1 MKKIYFL
8 IAMAFMA
15 LTFTSCEDVPSPYGQ
30 PTNPNANATVDPE
43 GTGTADSPFNIAA
56 AIAKCKEIGSSV
68 SSEKYYVKGYAATEG
83 VADASYGNASF
94 YMTDSKDG
102 KGKRF
107 YAYQVLGS
115 DGQKMA
121 EGYTIKVGDEVVIYG
136 PIYNYNGSTPETA
149 SKGAAYIVTVNG
161 EKTNGG
167 GGGETTGEAKGTGT
181 AADPY
186 NATAA
191 NAYIKTLAA
200 DTNSDND
207 IYIKGKIV
215 KYANNGEFNSQ
226 YGNASFYIS
235 EDGKESSEQFYV
247 YRTLYLNNKKFVEGD
262 TAPAVG
268 DEVVICGKVVN
279 YKGTTPETVAN
290 KSYIYSLNGN
300 TGSGSG
306 GGDTPTP
313 PSEGNMNKSVSGAVL
328 TFTSASV
335 TGSDEV
341 TVDFNAQGWE
351 DKASATKVTLANGTT
366 IEFAGGEN
374 TSNSPVFY
382 SVSKGV
388 RVYAKNTITV
398 KGSKAIAKI
407 VLNCDSY
414 NGTDYVGNDMAFAN
428 ADGNTVTI
436 CNDNTEAKGGV
447 QIRVQT
453 MVITFEGEGTGGG
466 DSGETGSAVL
476 ENDFTNGQGDW
487 TINNVAGPAEGLD
500 FIWSQTSQYGMK
512 ATAYISSSKTN
523 TESDSWLISP
533 AFTLTNSATLTFEQA
548 FRYGAGDHSDLHVMI
563 SSSYS
568 GGSINASEW
577 TELTLSQWPTGTD
590 WNFITSTATI
600 PAGTKYVAFR
610 YTSTTSA
617 AATWEIKTLS
627 IK

>member
-43 GTGTADSPFNIAA
+43 GSGTADSPFNIAA

-136 PIYNYNGSTPETA
+136 PMYNYNGSTPETA

-167 GGGETTGEAKGTGT
+167 GGGGETVDPTGEGT
-181 AADPY
+181 AAAPY
-186 NATAA
+186 NVAGIIAATKDLEAGKTTSNVIYATGYVTGTPKFNA
-191 NAYIKTLAA
+191 NYGSLSYYICDDAEGKT
-200 DTNSDND
+200 T
-207 IYIKGKIV
+207 
-215 KYANNGEFNSQ
+215 
-226 YGNASFYIS
+226 
-235 EDGKESSEQFYV
+235 QFYV
-247 YRTLYLNNKKFVEGD
+247 YSGNGLDNKAFTSADDLKAGD
-262 TAPAVG
+262 KVTV
-268 DEVVICGKVVN
+268 CGKVTN
-279 YKGTTPETVAN
+279 YQGTIEFQSKNYLVM
-290 KSYIYSLNGN
+290 LNDQ
-300 TGSGSG
+300 TGSGGG

-351 DKASATKVTLANGTT
+351 DKAAATKVTLANGTT

-382 SVSKGV
+382 SASKGV

-533 AFTLTNSATLTFEQA
+533 AFTLTSSATLTFEQA

-600 PAGTKYVAFR
+600 PAGTKYVAFH
-610 YTSTTSA
+610 YTSTSSA

>member
-43 GTGTADSPFNIAA
+43 GSGTADSPFNIAA

-167 GGGETTGEAKGTGT
+167 GGGEQTGEAKGSGT
-181 AADPY
+181 AEDPY

-200 DTNSDND
+200 DTESDKD
-207 IYIKGKIV
+207 IYVKGKLV

-226 YGNASFYIS
+226 YGNASFYLS
-235 EDGKESSEQFYV
+235 DDGKEDSEQFYV
-247 YRTLYLNNKKFVEGD
+247 YRAMYLGNKKYTDGE
-262 TAPAVG
+262 TPKVG
-268 DEVVICGKVVN
+268 DEIVICGKVVN
-279 YKGTTPETVAN
+279 YRGNTPETAAN
-290 KSYIYSLNGN
+290 KSYIYSLNGK
-300 TGSGSG
+300 TAAG

-313 PSEGNMNKSVSGAVL
+313 PSEGNMTKAVNGTVV
-328 TFTSASV
+328 TFTSSTV

-341 TVDFNAQGWE
+341 TVDFNAQGWA

-374 TSNSPVFY
+374 TSNSPTFY
-382 SVSKGV
+382 SATKGV
-388 RVYAKNTITV
+388 RVYAKNLITV
-398 KGSKAIAKI
+398 KGSKPIAKI

-414 NGTDYVGNDMAFAN
+414 SGTDYVGNDMAFAK
-428 ADGNTVTI
+428 AEDNTVTI

-447 QIRVQT
+447 QMRVQT
-453 MVITFEGEGTGGG
+453 MVITFEGEGASGGG
-466 DSGETGSAVL
+466 ESGGGQSGSAIL
-476 ENDFTNGQGDW
+476 ENDFTQSQGNW

-512 ATAYISSSKTN
+512 ATAYISASKTN

-533 AFTLTNSATLTFEQA
+533 AFTLTSSATLTFEQA

-600 PAGTKYVAFR
+600 PADTNYVAFH
-610 YTSTTSA
+610 YTSTSSA